1 MTVNQFGADDKL
13 GRGKTEYCGASGAPG
28 DHSRSY
34 IKAAGVDPDARHG
47 KSPVIVTGRVF
58 GLFRAVLFA
67 MGLHG
72 VIRVAPGM
80 NNVTPCGMSMVCRLF
95 MVSRLM
101 MLGGF
106 RMMTGGLRKVL

>member
-1 MTVNQFGADDKL
+1 MIVHQFGADDKL
-13 GRGKTEYCGASGAPG
+13 TGQNQNGAESPTPG
-28 DHSRSY
+28 DHPQGYTSRQPRS
-34 IKAAGVDPDARHG
+34 ILAQGTEKI
-47 KSPVIVTGRVF
+47 PVIDTGRVF

-106 RMMTGGLRKVL
+106 RMMTGGVRKVL

>member
-1 MTVNQFGADDKL
+1 MVRRVWPPAPPPKATHQG
-13 GRGKTEYCGASGAPG
+13 GRDLCWLKGGKKG
-28 DHSRSY
+28 
-34 IKAAGVDPDARHG
+34 
-47 KSPVIVTGRVF
+47 PVRGTGRVLD
-58 GLFRAVLFA
+58 LFPTVLFA

-72 VIRVAPGM
+72 IIRVGSGM

-106 RMMTGGLRKVL
+106 RMMTGGVRKVV

>member
-1 MTVNQFGADDKL
+1 MVRRVCPPATTPKATHQG
-13 GRGKTEYCGASGAPG
+13 GRLCWLKGRKKG
-28 DHSRSY
+28 
-34 IKAAGVDPDARHG
+34 
-47 KSPVIVTGRVF
+47 PVIGTRRVLE
-58 GLFRAVLFA
+58 LFATMLFA

-72 VIRVAPGM
+72 IIRVGSGT

-106 RMMTGGLRKVL
+106 RMMTGGVRKVL

>member
-1 MTVNQFGADDKL
+1 MIVHQFGADDKL
-13 GRGKTEYCGASGAPG
+13 EWQNQNGAESMAPG
-28 DHSRSY
+28 DHPQGYTSRRSGSVLAQGTE
-34 IKAAGVDPDARHG
+34 KRPGDRLRA
-47 KSPVIVTGRVF
+47 SF
-58 GLFRAVLFA
+58 GSISHVLFA

-72 VIRVAPGM
+72 IIRVGSGM

-106 RMMTGGLRKVL
+106 RMMTGGVRKVV